1 MIPPIFIGKGQD
13 MKCEIF
19 SGQDWNMLQV
29 LITGFLSN
37 KKLIDM
43 KQSVVRRGFLE
54 DYHLLV
60 ITIIYEEK

>member
-1 MIPPIFIGKGQD
+1 

-43 KQSVVRRGFLE
+43 KQSVVRRSFLE
-54 DYHLLV
+54 NYHLLV